1 MVLPKVIANCE
12 SMCITNCY
20 VQSGIIFSCS
30 VNVMFYCSL
39 CLAEL
44 STQFA
49 LDMSSVIVS
58 ICKGRGGEV
67 YPRGGCLQWC
77 GGSGRRPSPG
87 SQPGLWPALP
97 PSTRVPPPPVALAAA
112 ARRDASREGGG
123 WREGLREGNGPTSEL
138 REEEFFILLG
148 PTTSHNVHI
157 WQTCIRQMK

>member
-20 VQSGIIFSCS
+20 IQSGIIFSCS

-87 SQPGLWPALP
+87 SQPGLWPALHQGP
-97 PSTRVPPPPVALAAA
+97 TATSGPSSCGPEGCI
-112 ARRDASREGGG
+112 EGGG
-123 WREGLREGNGPTSEL
+123 WEERRAEGRTTDQQVSWGMRRCWS
-138 REEEFFILLG
+138 FFFFLDQ
-148 PTTSHNVHI
+148 PP
-157 WQTCIRQMK
+157 

>member
-1 MVLPKVIANCE
+1 MESYILVLGSKVIANCE

-20 VQSGIIFSCS
+20 IQSGIIFSCS

-67 YPRGGCLQWC
+67 YPRGGCLQ
-77 GGSGRRPSPG
+77 
-87 SQPGLWPALP
+87 
-97 PSTRVPPPPVALAAA
+97 
-112 ARRDASREGGG
+112 
-123 WREGLREGNGPTSEL
+123 
-138 REEEFFILLG
+138 
-148 PTTSHNVHI
+148 
-157 WQTCIRQMK
+157 